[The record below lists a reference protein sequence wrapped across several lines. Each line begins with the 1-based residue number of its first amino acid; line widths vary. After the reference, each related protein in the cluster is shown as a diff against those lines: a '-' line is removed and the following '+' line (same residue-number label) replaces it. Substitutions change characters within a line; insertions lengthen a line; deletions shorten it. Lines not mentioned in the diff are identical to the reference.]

1 MAIDVTSPR
10 RLATRMS
17 PPRRGARRVDRV
29 GDGVLYGACVLAALL
44 GVAVLVEVAY
54 QVANGASLAVSHFG
68 LAFVG
73 HTTWNPPFERFGAG
87 VFLYGTVVTSAMAL
101 LLAVPLGIAIALYL
115 SMIAPAPVRAVVGPI
130 VEMLAAIPSVILGF
144 WGLIVLAPFVRDHLE
159 PALHS
164 ALGFIPLFG
173 PAQTTGTGV
182 FTAGL
187 ILTIMVLPI
196 VAALSRDL
204 FLTVPHELQDGAAA
218 LGATRWEVMRGV
230 VLQSTR
236 PGVAAACC
244 LGLGRALGEAIAVTQ
259 VIGAGNEIHRSL
271 FPAGD
276 TLASRIASQFPGAIS
291 KLDVSS
297 LFYLGLIL
305 LVIGL
310 MTNLFAQWIGH
321 RFSIAGGVGLGVR

>member
-1 MAIDVTSPR
+1 MAIDVTSAR

-17 PPRRGARRVDRV
+17 APSRGSRRVDRV
-29 GDGVLYGACVLAALL
+29 GDGLLYGACVLAALL
-44 GVAVLVEVAY
+44 SVAVMVGVVY
-54 QVANGASLAVSHFG
+54 QVVNGASLALSHFG
-68 LAFVG
+68 LGFVG
-73 HTTWNPPFERFGAG
+73 HTTWNPPFESFGAG

-101 LLAVPLGIAIALYL
+101 LLAVPLAIAIALYL

-159 PALHS
+159 PWLHS

-204 FLTVPHELQDGAAA
+204 FLTVPQELQDGAAA

-271 FPAGD
+271 FSTGD
-276 TLASRIASQFPGAIS
+276 TIASRIAAEASSADT
-291 KLDVSS
+291 KLFTSS

-310 MTNLFAQWIGH
+310 MANLFAQWIGH
-321 RFSIAGGVGLGVR
+321 RFSVQGGAGR

>member
-1 MAIDVTSPR
+1 VF
-10 RLATRMS
+10 
-17 PPRRGARRVDRV
+17 
-29 GDGVLYGACVLAALL
+29 
-44 GVAVLVEVAY
+44 
-54 QVANGASLAVSHFG
+54 N
-68 LAFVG
+68 
-73 HTTWNPPFERFGAG
+73 RFGAG
-87 VFLYGTVVTSAMAL
+87 VFLYGTAVTSAMAL
-101 LLAVPLGIAIALYL
+101 VLAVPLGIAIALYL

-130 VEMLAAIPSVILGF
+130 VEMLAAIPSVVLGF

-173 PAQTTGTGV
+173 PAQTTGLGL

-187 ILTIMVLPI
+187 VLAIMVLPI
-196 VAALSRDL
+196 IAALSRDL
-204 FLTVPHELQDGAAA
+204 FLTVPQELQDGAAA

-259 VIGAGNEIHRSL
+259 VVGAGLEIHRSL
-271 FPAGD
+271 FTTGN
-276 TLASRIASQFPGAIS
+276 TLASLIALKFPSAIT
-291 KLDVSS
+291 KLDISA
-297 LFYLGLIL
+297 LFYLGAIL

-310 MTNLFAQWIGH
+310 VTNLFAQWIGH
-321 RFSIAGGVGLGVR
+321 RFSLQGGAIR